1 MAYKSSVYGGHKS
14 DSRRTVTLKLLN
26 GNDVFQLPCNVSTT
40 VAEVKEMVAGKTMV
54 DASDLQFFYKAG
66 PYMTKQKDMSQIAP
80 VTLIKG
86 VTSFEPQKHK
96 WPHPIGIIGQGY
108 HGMKTAMTYLMD
120 NNENIVC
127 FDRHKMVGGYCWIT
141 GANKT
146 SRLQTEFGSFH
157 VWWGPDMISNGK
169 MAYPNCNDAK
179 GWHIWPYKTEILNH
193 FDHAANQFG
202 LKPHIHFETNV
213 AKMEIIGGANDESR
227 YYKLHCENV
236 TDGAPS
242 TQNVSVLYTFP
253 GSLTQNRIIDYPG
266 EDVFDGEI
274 RYGMN
279 DDTPYDKLQDA
290 TCAILGNGAFAV
302 ENART
307 IVECGGVKAW
317 IVTRRKNLASPRIP
331 SWFVHQGPIPTPG
344 AFVLKMFEPMYN
356 LVGFGDPWQ
365 FHAVHANSER
375 TNVTILQNSRF
386 GIGDVTFIMLAWGL
400 LEYVVATLKRCSR
413 HTLHLSNG
421 DKLENVTVILK
432 ALGLLGDW
440 SVDKLHNM
448 TQMVGSYCSG
458 DFRRPLMIDATGM
471 NAANFTTFST
481 GIGTTDFV
489 TSNKYLH
496 DFPKEWYRLEGMGIL
511 KTLPRH
517 KEEPDLQ
524 KPAYLTDV
532 KFAMTGSIIVDG
544 MIPAMGALK
553 SSFSRYKYTMYH
565 KTHNVDRTLEV
576 AIGEWDAYQ
585 KEWKARGIEHDHVPY
600 PYNRKMIGQW
610 FQDWSS
616 LTKVPISINGPD
628 VDPMPPMPFEFH
640 EQFKAM
646 ADSKAT
652 ENKPLVRVQ

>member
-1 MAYKSSVYGGHKS
+1 
-14 DSRRTVTLKLLN
+14 
-26 GNDVFQLPCNVSTT
+26 
-40 VAEVKEMVAGKTMV
+40 
-54 DASDLQFFYKAG
+54 
-66 PYMTKQKDMSQIAP
+66 
-80 VTLIKG
+80 
-86 VTSFEPQKHK
+86 
-96 WPHPIGIIGQGY
+96 
-108 HGMKTAMTYLMD
+108 
-120 NNENIVC
+120 
-127 FDRHKMVGGYCWIT
+127 
-141 GANKT
+141 
-146 SRLQTEFGSFH
+146 
-157 VWWGPDMISNGK
+157 
-169 MAYPNCNDAK
+169 
-179 GWHIWPYKTEILNH
+179 
-193 FDHAANQFG
+193 
-202 LKPHIHFETNV
+202 
-213 AKMEIIGGANDESR
+213 
-227 YYKLHCENV
+227 
-236 TDGAPS
+236 
-242 TQNVSVLYTFP
+242 
-253 GSLTQNRIIDYPG
+253 
-266 EDVFDGEI
+266 
-274 RYGMN
+274 
-279 DDTPYDKLQDA
+279 
-290 TCAILGNGAFAV
+290 
-302 ENART
+302 
-307 IVECGGVKAW
+307 
-317 IVTRRKNLASPRIP
+317 
-331 SWFVHQGPIPTPG
+331 
-344 AFVLKMFEPMYN
+344 VLKMFEPMYN

-421 DKLENVTVILK
+421 DKLENVTVVLK

-585 KEWKARGIEHDHVPY
+585 KEWKARGIEHDRRVRDLHRGDDLPEAFAVQGEQRASAARPEGADAEPGQGLLHVLQLLAPVQV
-600 PYNRKMIGQW
+600 RLLRGRAAVQEAKHVGAR
-610 FQDWSS
+610 D
-616 LTKVPISINGPD
+616 VPRR
-628 VDPMPPMPFEFH
+628 
-640 EQFKAM
+640 
-646 ADSKAT
+646 
-652 ENKPLVRVQ
+652 LVRAMGGAARGGHVRWPRPRREGGRPLGGDRGGELSLCQAAACRAGW